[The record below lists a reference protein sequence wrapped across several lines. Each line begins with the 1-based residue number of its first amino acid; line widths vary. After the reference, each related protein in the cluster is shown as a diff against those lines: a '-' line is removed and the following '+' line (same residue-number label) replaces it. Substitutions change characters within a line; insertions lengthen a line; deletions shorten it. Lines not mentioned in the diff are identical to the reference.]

1 MESEMS
7 PLMYQKPERI
17 SLKEH
22 PDFDEK
28 WVQDRI
34 AEDPK
39 ILGLGDVVI
48 KDKERIQPKGGRLD
62 ILLQDVETNHRYE
75 VELQLGSTD
84 ETHIVRT
91 LEYWDV
97 ERKRY
102 PQYEH
107 SAVLIAEDITSRFL
121 NIIQLFNGAVPLIA
135 IQVNAIRIGDSIS
148 LVFTTVLDERTLG
161 LVDDDEEV
169 AEVTDRSYWENRAT
183 KETVQLADSLLEM
196 IRVVEPRASL
206 KYNKFY
212 IGLTVGNRANNFVDF
227 VPQKAA
233 IRLEL
238 KIPRS
243 DETDLLIKDSGVDTL
258 GYDRQWGQYRL
269 RLTPPDL
276 EKYGVLLAELMKKAR
291 NKGAE

>member
-1 MESEMS
+1 MN
-7 PLMYQKPERI
+7 PLSYQKPERI
-17 SLKEH
+17 SLDEH

-34 AEDPK
+34 SEDPT
-39 ILGLGDVVI
+39 ILGLGDVI
-48 KDKERIQPKGGRLD
+48 LKDKERIQPKGGRLD
-62 ILLQDVETNHRYE
+62 LLLQDVDTSHRYE
-75 VELQLGSTD
+75 VELQLGPTD
-84 ETHIVRT
+84 ESHIIRT

-102 PQYEH
+102 PHYKH

-121 NIIQLFNGAVPLIA
+121 NIIQLFNGAVPLVA
-135 IQVNAIRIGDSIS
+135 IQLNAIRIGDSIS
-148 LVFTTVLDERTLG
+148 LVFTTVFDELTLG

-169 AEVTDRSYWENRAT
+169 AEVTDRAYWEGRAT
-183 KETVQLADSLLEM
+183 KETVQLADRLLASV
-196 IRVVEPRASL
+196 RVVEPRASL

-212 IGLTVGNRANNFVDF
+212 IGLTVGNRADNFVSF

-238 KIPRS
+238 RIPRS
-243 DETDLLIKDSGVDTL
+243 DETDLLIKESGVDTL

-276 EKYGVLLAELMKKAR
+276 EKYGSLLTELMKRAR
-291 NKGAE
+291 HKGAE

>member
-1 MESEMS
+1 MS
-7 PLMYQKPERI
+7 QLTYQRPERI

-34 AEDPK
+34 AEDPT
-39 ILGLGDVVI
+39 ILGLGDVVM
-48 KDKERIQPKGGRLD
+48 KDKERSQPKGGRLD
-62 ILLQDVETNHRYE
+62 LLLQDVETSHRYE

-84 ETHIVRT
+84 ETHIIRT

-121 NIIQLFNGAVPLIA
+121 SIIELFNGALPLVA
-135 IQVNAIRIGDSIS
+135 IQLNAVRIGDTIS

-161 LVDDDEEV
+161 LVDDDEDV
-169 AEVTDRSYWENRAT
+169 FDVTDRTYWENRAT
-183 KETVQLADSLLEM
+183 KETVQLADRLLET
-196 IRVVEPRASL
+196 IRTFEPKASL
-206 KYNKFY
+206 RYTKVY

-238 KIPRS
+238 RIPRS
-243 DETDLLIKDSGVDTL
+243 DETDQIIKDSGIDTL
-258 GYDRQWGQYRL
+258 GYERNFGQYRL
-269 RLTPPDL
+269 RLIPSDL
-276 EKYGVLLAELMKKAR
+276 ERHGLLLADLMKKAR
-291 NKGAE
+291 YKGSPKVD

>member
-1 MESEMS
+1 MS